1 MPPRGQDKSSNI
13 SNEFPGSYKLLNII
27 KYMYKKRSFS
37 AGVGPDPGIKVS
49 CGAKQT
55 FWLFILSLFYESNIK
70 HTVRNDLETI

>member
-1 MPPRGQDKSSNI
+1 
-13 SNEFPGSYKLLNII
+13 
-27 KYMYKKRSFS
+27 MYKKRSFS

-55 FWLFILSLFYESNIK
+55 FWLFIHSIFYESNIK